1 MYLRHLLLME
11 NVDAYYEALAP
22 DYDQSRFANTYG
34 QFIDVQERNCLR
46 RMLGGAAPAHTLDL
60 ACGTG
65 RLLEFAGTGL
75 DQSPRMLHEARQ
87 KHPGKN
93 LVIGDAT
100 RLPFPEDNFDAVF
113 SFHFLMHL
121 DRDAVLAVLAEAR
134 RVLRPGGRLIV
145 DFPSRKRRA
154 LTRGHHNRNWH
165 GSNAAALADWQEMTQ
180 GQWKIKGHEG
190 ILFLPLHRIPAFFR
204 PAFLQPDTWLCR
216 SPLREYASYTVLCLE
231 KK

>member
-1 MYLRHLLLME
+1 MYLRHLLPME
-11 NVDAYYEALAP
+11 NIGSYYDTLAP
-22 DYDQSRFANTYG
+22 DYDRSRFANSYG
-34 QFIDVQERNCLR
+34 KFVDAQERGCLR
-46 RMLGGAAPAHTLDL
+46 RMLAGTSPAHTLDL

-65 RLLEFAGTGL
+65 RLLEFADTGL

-100 RLPFPEDNFDAVF
+100 RMPFPEDSFDAIF

-121 DRDAVLAVLAEAR
+121 DRGAIQAVLAEAR

-165 GSNAAALADWQEMTQ
+165 GSNASDVSDWQAMTA
-180 GQWKIKGHEG
+180 GAWKIIDFQG
-190 ILFLPLHRIPAFFR
+190 IAFFPLHRIPDFFR
-204 PAFLQPDTWLCR
+204 PAMLPLDTRFCR
-216 SPLREYASYTVLCLE
+216 SALRSYASYLVLCLE